1 MCGIA
6 GIALKEGSR
15 PVDAALLQAMTDR
28 LRHRGPDA
36 EGTFSAPGIGLG
48 SRRLSIID
56 LETGDQPIA
65 NEDGSIVVVCNGEI
79 YNYVE
84 LRAELLAAG
93 HEFRTQSDTEVIVHL
108 YEEHG
113 VGCVERLRGM
123 FALALWDSSRRR
135 LFLARDR
142 LGIKPLYYAETAQTL
157 YFASEQKALL
167 EADDVPREI
176 SPRGVNDLLTLG
188 FVAAPATMFAGIRQL
203 MPGTWLRHEGGSAS
217 IHRYWDASFPPRDER
232 APRVREDTWVEALG
246 EKLEEVVRLHLRSD
260 VVVGAWLS
268 GGLDSSAI
276 VSLMLRQLGRPVHVA
291 SLSFDSPGIDE
302 IRTQRTLLDFPEYD
316 LISRVRVC
324 TAKDFARLPEAL
336 WFSEDPSA
344 SGIEILRLLAAEES
358 AQDVKVILTGE
369 GADEVFGGYPWFQFD
384 KLLRPLAKLPQPM
397 KRAMMLGSFLPN
409 RYPRIGGMFLATP
422 EMNAERYRVTVGW
435 GRPTVTRRLLSAD
448 LASRAVDVEGCAW
461 ELDLPKGFSRW
472 HPFAQ
477 LQYYE
482 LNVRLPSFVNHTLD
496 RCSMARSVEA
506 RVPFLDHELVEFAAH
521 IPPSLKMKGLRE
533 KHVLREAVADCLP
546 HEIASRKKRGLQAP
560 TTAWLRQPLPEFA
573 ADLLSESSLRR
584 KGYFDAAGVRRL
596 LAEHQSSRG
605 TWTYELFAALSLQLW
620 DEIFLQGNR
629 P

>member
-6 GIALKEGSR
+6 GIALKEGTR

-36 EGTFSAPGIGLG
+36 EGTFVSAGIGLG

-123 FALALWDSSRRR
+123 FALALWDSGRRR
-135 LFLARDR
+135 LVLARDR
-142 LGIKPLYYAETAQTL
+142 LGIKPLYCAETARGL

-176 SPRGVNDLLTLG
+176 SPRGVNDLFTLG
-188 FVAAPATMFAGIRQL
+188 FVAVPATLFASIHQL
-203 MPGTWLRHEGGSAS
+203 LPGTWLLFEDGSAS
-217 IHRYWDASFPPRDER
+217 IHRYWDVKFPSRDEP
-232 APRVREDTWVEALG
+232 APRIREEEWTEALE
-246 EKLEEVVRLHLRSD
+246 EKLDEVVRLHLRSD
-260 VVVGAWLS
+260 VAVGAWLS
-268 GGLDSSAI
+268 GGVDSSAI
-276 VSLMLRQLGRPVHVA
+276 VSLMLRQLGRPIHTA
-291 SLSFDSPGIDE
+291 SLSFDSPGMDE

-316 LISRVRVC
+316 LISRVHVC
-324 TAKDFARLPEAL
+324 TARDFARLPEAL
-336 WFSEDPSA
+336 WFSEDPTT
-344 SGIEILRLLAAEES
+344 SGIEVMRLLTAEAS
-358 AQDVKVILTGE
+358 AHDVKVILTGE

-384 KLLRPLAKLPQPM
+384 KLLRPLARLRLPV
-397 KRAMMLGSFLPN
+397 KRMLLLGSFFPK
-409 RYPRIGGMFLATP
+409 RFPRVSGMFLAGP
-422 EMNAERYRVTVGW
+422 ELNVDRYRTSVGRGCQAATHRILSPDLRSRVTN
-435 GRPTVTRRLLSAD
+435 AQ
-448 LASRAVDVEGCAW
+448 ASGW
-461 ELDLPKGFSRW
+461 ELELPEAFDRW

-496 RCSMARSVEA
+496 RGSMARSVEA
-506 RVPFLDHELVEFAAH
+506 RVPFLDHELVEFAAR

-533 KHVLREAVADCLP
+533 KHILREAVADLLP
-546 HEIASRKKRGLQAP
+546 REIADRKKRGLRAP
-560 TTAWLRQPLPEFA
+560 TEAWLRGPLPEFA
-573 ADLLSESSLRR
+573 AELLSERSLHR
-584 KGYFDAAGVRRL
+584 KGYFDPAGVQER
-596 LAEHQSSRG
+596 LAEHRLGRG
-605 TWTYELFAALSLQLW
+605 EWTHELLGVLSLQLW

>member
-1 MCGIA
+1 
-6 GIALKEGSR
+6 
-15 PVDAALLQAMTDR
+15 MTDR

-203 MPGTWLRHEGGSAS
+203 MPGTWLRYEGGSAS

-546 HEIASRKKRGLQAP
+546 HEIANRKKRGLQAP

-605 TWTYELFAALSLQLW
+605 TWTYELFAVLSLQLW

>member
-6 GIALKEGSR
+6 GIALKEGTR
-15 PVDAALLQAMTDR
+15 PVDVALLQAMTDR

-65 NEDGSIVVVCNGEI
+65 NEDGSLVVVCNGEI

-123 FALALWDSSRRR
+123 FALALWDSSLRR

-142 LGIKPLYYAETAQTL
+142 LGIKPLYYAETARGLT
-157 YFASEQKALL
+157 FASEQKAIL
-167 EADDVPREI
+167 EADGVPREF
-176 SPRGVNDLLTLG
+176 SPRGVNDLFTLG
-188 FVAAPATMFAGIRQL
+188 FVAAPATLFASVHQL
-203 MPGTWLRHEGGSAS
+203 LPATWLLFEDGSVS
-217 IHRYWDASFPPRDER
+217 IHRYWDVKFPSRDEP
-232 APRVREDTWVEALG
+232 APQIREEEWVEALR
-246 EKLEEVVRLHLRSD
+246 EKLDEVVRLHLRSD
-260 VVVGAWLS
+260 VAVGAWLS

-276 VSLMLRQLGRPVHVA
+276 VSLMLRQLGRPIHTA
-291 SLSFDSPGIDE
+291 SLSFNSPGMDE

-316 LISRVRVC
+316 LISRVYVC
-324 TAKDFARLPEAL
+324 TARDFTRLPEAM
-336 WFSEDPSA
+336 WFSEDPTT
-344 SGIEILRLLAAEES
+344 SGIEVMRLLTAEAS
-358 AQDVKVILTGE
+358 AHDVKVILTGE

-384 KLLRPLAKLPQPM
+384 KLLRPLARLPLPV
-397 KRAMMLGSFLPN
+397 KRMLLLGSLFPK
-409 RYPRIGGMFLATP
+409 RFPRVSGMFLAGP
-422 EMNAERYRVTVGW
+422 EMNVDRYRTSVGW
-435 GRPTVTRRLLSAD
+435 GRPAATHRMFSPDLRLRVANAQ
-448 LASRAVDVEGCAW
+448 ASGW
-461 ELDLPKGFSRW
+461 ELELPEAFDRW

-482 LNVRLPSFVNHTLD
+482 LNVRLPSFINHTLD
-496 RCSMARSVEA
+496 RGSMARSVEA
-506 RVPFLDHELVEFAAH
+506 RVPFLDHELVEFAAR

-533 KHVLREAVADCLP
+533 KHILREAVADLLP
-546 HEIASRKKRGLQAP
+546 REIADRKKRGLRAP
-560 TTAWLRQPLPEFA
+560 TEAWLRGPLPEFA
-573 ADLLSESSLRR
+573 AELFSERSLRR
-584 KGYFDAAGVRRL
+584 KGYFDPAGVQEL
-596 LAEHQSSRG
+596 LKEHRSGRSD
-605 TWTYELFAALSLQLW
+605 WTYDLLGVLALQLW
-620 DEIFLQGNR
+620 DEIFVQGNR

>member
-6 GIALKEGSR
+6 GIALKEGTR
-15 PVDAALLQAMTDR
+15 PVDVALLQAMTDR

-65 NEDGSIVVVCNGEI
+65 NEDGSLVVVCNGEI

-123 FALALWDSSRRR
+123 FALALWDSSLRR

-142 LGIKPLYYAETAQTL
+142 LGIKPLYYAETARGLT
-157 YFASEQKALL
+157 FASEQKAIL
-167 EADDVPREI
+167 EADGVPREF
-176 SPRGVNDLLTLG
+176 SPRGVNDLFTLG
-188 FVAAPATMFAGIRQL
+188 FVAAPATLFASVHQL
-203 MPGTWLRHEGGSAS
+203 LPATWLLFEDGSVS
-217 IHRYWDASFPPRDER
+217 IHRYWDVKFPSRDEP
-232 APRVREDTWVEALG
+232 APQIREEEWVEALR
-246 EKLEEVVRLHLRSD
+246 EKLDEVVRLHLRSD
-260 VVVGAWLS
+260 VAVGAWLS

-276 VSLMLRQLGRPVHVA
+276 VSLMLRQLGRPIHTA
-291 SLSFDSPGIDE
+291 SLSFNSPGMDE

-316 LISRVRVC
+316 LISRVYVC
-324 TAKDFARLPEAL
+324 TARDFTRLPEAM
-336 WFSEDPSA
+336 WFSEDPTT
-344 SGIEILRLLAAEES
+344 SGIEVMRLLTAEAS
-358 AQDVKVILTGE
+358 AHDVKVILTGE

-384 KLLRPLAKLPQPM
+384 KLLRPLARLPLPV
-397 KRAMMLGSFLPN
+397 KRMLLLGSLFPK
-409 RYPRIGGMFLATP
+409 RFPRVSGMFLAGP
-422 EMNAERYRVTVGW
+422 EMNVDRYRTSVGW
-435 GRPTVTRRLLSAD
+435 GRPAATHRVFSPDLRLRVANAQ
-448 LASRAVDVEGCAW
+448 ASGW
-461 ELDLPKGFSRW
+461 ELELPEAFDRW

-482 LNVRLPSFVNHTLD
+482 LNVRLPSFINHTLD
-496 RCSMARSVEA
+496 RGSMARSVEA
-506 RVPFLDHELVEFAAH
+506 RVPFLDHELVEFAAR

-533 KHVLREAVADCLP
+533 KHILREAVADLLP
-546 HEIASRKKRGLQAP
+546 REIADRKKRGLRAP
-560 TTAWLRQPLPEFA
+560 TEAWLRGPLPEFA
-573 ADLLSESSLRR
+573 AELFSERSLRR
-584 KGYFDAAGVRRL
+584 KGYFDPAGVQEL
-596 LAEHQSSRG
+596 LKEHRSGRSD
-605 TWTYELFAALSLQLW
+605 WTYDLLGVLALQLW
-620 DEIFLQGNR
+620 DEIFVQGNR